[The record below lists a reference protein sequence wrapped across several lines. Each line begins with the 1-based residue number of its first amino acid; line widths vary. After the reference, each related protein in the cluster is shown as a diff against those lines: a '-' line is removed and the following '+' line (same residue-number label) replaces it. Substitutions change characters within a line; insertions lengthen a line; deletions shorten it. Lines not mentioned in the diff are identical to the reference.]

1 MIGNGV
7 NLASRLLDKAGAGE
21 IFVDPEI
28 ATERQESFEL
38 TSQRY
43 SKFKS
48 IHESIGAEELRIA
61 ISDRGYGFD
70 VEEVRERCGNGGL
83 PAKSTGVGAYS

>member
-1 MIGNGV
+1 VIGNGV

-38 TSQRY
+38 TSQ
-43 SKFKS
+43 
-48 IHESIGAEELRIA
+48 
-61 ISDRGYGFD
+61 
-70 VEEVRERCGNGGL
+70 
-83 PAKSTGVGAYS
+83 